1 METTSQSSAK
11 LIEIQALAKSY
22 DQKLHQEFGD
32 NVLGAGGT
40 LFLGKYYANS
50 DKIFFGLNPGTW
62 KAEDR
67 KQFEWWLQ
75 DANCPWGHPDSVFRY
90 WENCSYFFDKST
102 PLRDWIEDATS
113 TFLIPWASPS
123 LSKLW
128 KNPKLA
134 QRIYEYSG
142 ALVRKIIE
150 HHQAKWLVVA
160 GVTTLRTLASPYFLN
175 FPLDDQ
181 TVVFYFP
188 GTGYRPARN
197 YQWHKVLYQH
207 LVIYQVPHFSRANNK
222 LALDTCALWLGKDI
236 LG

>member
-1 METTSQSSAK
+1 MEVTSQSSAK

-22 DQKLHQEFGD
+22 DRKLRQEFGD
-32 NVLGAGGT
+32 NVLGTGGT
-40 LFLGKYYANS
+40 LFLGKHYAKS
-50 DKIFFGLNPGTW
+50 DKIFFGLNPGTL
-62 KAEDR
+62 KAEHR

-75 DANCPWGHPDSVFRY
+75 DVNCPWGHPHSEFRY
-90 WENCSYFFDKST
+90 WRNCSYFFAKSP
-102 PLRDWIEDATS
+102 PLGDWIEDATS

-128 KNPKLA
+128 KNRKLA

-142 ALVRKIIE
+142 AVVRKMIE
-150 HHQAKWLVVA
+150 HHQAKWLIVA
-160 GVTTLRTLASPYFLN
+160 GVTTLRTLSSPYFLN

-181 TVVFYFP
+181 AEVFHFH
-188 GTGYRPARN
+188 GTSYRPARN
-197 YQWHKVLYQH
+197 YQWHKLLYQH

-222 LALDTCALWLGKDI
+222 KALDTCAKWLAKDI